1 VIVIAT
7 DQASPSVRRRP
18 CPRRSAPP
26 RRPWPR
32 PTPSPSCN
40 PVTRQ
45 PMKPSFKDITVAR
58 ELANGTR
65 SETYQIGIAGG
76 TVPGRPDGSPDG
88 LRSHHRVEWEERTL
102 VIENG
107 SYTGPTR
114 ESGQWAERR
123 EVWSLDPGGGF
134 AWRSPHAAPLVLR
147 VQSRS
152 CIGGRDRLHPYR
164 IVRSRVMRF
173 IAVGGSPHRIRR
185 SDAWGSAERRPVPR
199 GSCRRVG

>member
-1 VIVIAT
+1 
-7 DQASPSVRRRP
+7 
-18 CPRRSAPP
+18 
-26 RRPWPR
+26 
-32 PTPSPSCN
+32 
-40 PVTRQ
+40 
-45 PMKPSFKDITVAR
+45 MKPSFKDITVAR

-123 EVWSLDPGGGF
+123 EVWSLDPGGRLRL
-134 AWRSPHAAPLVLR
+134 AITTRSSVGASSTVVLV
-147 VQSRS
+147 
-152 CIGGRDRLHPYR
+152 YR
-164 IVRSRVMRF
+164 RQ
-173 IAVGGSPHRIRR
+173 
-185 SDAWGSAERRPVPR
+185 
-199 GSCRRVG
+199 